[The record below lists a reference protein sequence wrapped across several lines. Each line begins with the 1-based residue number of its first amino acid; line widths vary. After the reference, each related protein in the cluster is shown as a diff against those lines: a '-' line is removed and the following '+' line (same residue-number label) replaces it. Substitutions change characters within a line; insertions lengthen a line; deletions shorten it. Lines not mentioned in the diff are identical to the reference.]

1 MSKAVLVN
9 VVNCFD
15 DLSKKSSFSNNVR
28 FLLDEVVKKVSLG
41 CMLEDEDV
49 LRLFL
54 RKLLILLITHE
65 GHVLAVLEGAD
76 DVGMAQRL
84 ESQKL
89 VFEVPLLL
97 GTAGGHHLKH
107 EPIFLRSIGVYAGI
121 P

>member
-9 VVNCFD
+9 VVDCFYN
-15 DLSKKSSFSNNVR
+15 LPKESSFSNNVR

-65 GHVLAVLEGAD
+65 GHVLAVLEGGD
-76 DVGMAQRL
+76 NVGMAQRL
-84 ESQKL
+84 EGQKL

-97 GTAGGHHLKH
+97 RTAGGHNLKH
-107 EPIFLRSIGVYAGI
+107 EPTFLGSIGVYAGI